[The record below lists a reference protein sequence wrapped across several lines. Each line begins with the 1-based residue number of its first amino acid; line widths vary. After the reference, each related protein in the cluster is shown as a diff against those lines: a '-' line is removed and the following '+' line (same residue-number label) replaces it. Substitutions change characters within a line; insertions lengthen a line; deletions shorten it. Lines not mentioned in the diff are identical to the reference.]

1 MHERSSERAAPRGGK
16 LAARV
21 VRRGPGLFRVPGRHR
36 GLSPDFHPGPAGNAR
51 RTAVAGGVH
60 QLSRL
65 RHRSPLAAAGLVAGH
80 GRPGH
85 GGLPVGFRGRP
96 DPALRRADPG
106 RHGRRRGADRP
117 GLRGGATGDGHR
129 LADHLR
135 AVSCLWPVRRTP
147 AGRPGP
153 PRLRLRPDRQPAV
166 VRYRR
171 SLRHADLRIGHLHL
185 SVHPVRRLPRAGRH
199 DPPVHRFRHGPVRS
213 PGRRAGQGL
222 GILLGA
228 DGHHHR
234 LRRGQRGHHRTV
246 HHPAD
251 EAFRLQAGVRRRRRG
266 DREHGQPTDA
276 AGDGGGG
283 VHYGRDHQRP
293 LRGDRQG
300 GADPGPA
307 VFRLGVLDGP
317 PRGPPG
323 RSKGPAARSVS
334 ERLGCRP
341 RALVP
346 ADSVAGADR
355 AAVLRAHAAVLRNH
369 RPGADRHRHP
379 RFGDHPAGVLA
390 RPAHR
395 LLGGAGGGSS
405 ASASG

>member
-1 MHERSSERAAPRGGK
+1 MSRSDFMVTTACCMAACGRSSTAELGQRGSGFAAALVDLSTVAGNKISNPPWVKFQSAGWVNFPS
-16 LAARV
+16 A
-21 VRRGPGLFRVPGRHR
+21 PTPGRHR

-65 RHRSPLAAAGLVAGH
+65 RHTSPLAAVGLVAGH

-171 SLRHADLRIGHLHL
+171 STA
-185 SVHPVRRLPRAGRH
+185 RRPTCR
-199 DPPVHRFRHGPVRS
+199 
-213 PGRRAGQGL
+213 
-222 GILLGA
+222 
-228 DGHHHR
+228 
-234 LRRGQRGHHRTV
+234 
-246 HHPAD
+246 
-251 EAFRLQAGVRRRRRG
+251 
-266 DREHGQPTDA
+266 QPTSICSSCSA
-276 AGDGGGG
+276 
-283 VHYGRDHQRP
+283 P
-293 LRGDRQG
+293 
-300 GADPGPA
+300 
-307 VFRLGVLDGP
+307 
-317 PRGPPG
+317 
-323 RSKGPAARSVS
+323 SSS
-334 ERLGCRP
+334 
-341 RALVP
+341 
-346 ADSVAGADR
+346 
-355 AAVLRAHAAVLRNH
+355 
-369 RPGADRHRHP
+369 
-379 RFGDHPAGVLA
+379 
-390 RPAHR
+390 RPA
-395 LLGGAGGGSS
+395 
-405 ASASG
+405 